1 MQLAVEQKRSWLDL
15 RENEMKQKE
24 ALVET
29 KQKDLIRTAMP
40 DRKMIASG
48 VLTFGPVVLVIA
60 GVLMLICAAAI
71 GGKALES
78 SYQTA
83 KAAAENEVY
92 QTYYDWGYQ
101 NYRVTNEAKIQLDS
115 LKQESKLEVLKV
127 RDMVYQL
134 EEKEGNEA
142 WWDAVIGIFTKA
154 PTVWLEVPGEGVFTV
169 DMKQSEFIVDEER
182 QYVLIRVPDLELSN
196 FRIVYDDTK
205 TLYYQD
211 GGWMHNAVG
220 DGIDEVKSQAEAA
233 QNQLMVNIQSNQ
245 QFYKAAKDAT
255 KRILTDWVKQLNP
268 ELPDLV
274 VEVEFM
280 DI

>member
-1 MQLAVEQKRSWLDL
+1 
-15 RENEMKQKE
+15 MKQKE
-24 ALVET
+24 ALVENT
-29 KQKDLIRTAMP
+29 KKSLSRMEMP
-40 DRKMIASG
+40 DRKMLASG
-48 VLTFGPVVLVIA
+48 ALTFGPVVLVIA
-60 GVLMLICAAAI
+60 GALMLICAAAI

-78 SYQTA
+78 SYQA
-83 KAAAENEVY
+83 AREAAENEVY

-101 NYRVTNEAKIQLDS
+101 NYRVTNEAKIQIDS

-134 EEKEGNEA
+134 EEKDGNEA
-142 WWDAVIGIFTKA
+142 WWDAVIGIFTKE

-169 DMKQSEFIVDEER
+169 DMKESEFIVDEER

-196 FRIVYDDTK
+196 FEIVYDDTK

-220 DGIDEVKSQAEAA
+220 DGIDEVKSQVEAA
-233 QNQLMVNIQSNQ
+233 QNQLMRNIQSNQ
-245 QFYKAAKDAT
+245 QFYKAAKEAT
-255 KRILTDWVKQLNP
+255 KRILTDWVKKLNP
-268 ELPDLV
+268 EMPELV

-280 DI
+280 E